1 MKMVPYDYRK
11 LERAYGFRTT
21 KNERILN
28 EFFESG
34 NTCVELVEYTNKDA
48 KSCQGSINVYIR
60 RHNMQTQVYA
70 IYRRG
75 HVFLVRLD
83 KIRNSQEVLK
93 KVLSA
98 VNGLKVY

>member
-60 RHNMQTQVYA
+60 RHNMQTLVYA

-83 KIRNSQEVLK
+83 KIKNSQEALK

>member
-11 LERAYGFRTT
+11 LEKAYGFRTT

-28 EFFESG
+28 EFLESG

-83 KIRNSQEVLK
+83 KIEKQ
-93 KVLSA
+93 
-98 VNGLKVY
+98 G